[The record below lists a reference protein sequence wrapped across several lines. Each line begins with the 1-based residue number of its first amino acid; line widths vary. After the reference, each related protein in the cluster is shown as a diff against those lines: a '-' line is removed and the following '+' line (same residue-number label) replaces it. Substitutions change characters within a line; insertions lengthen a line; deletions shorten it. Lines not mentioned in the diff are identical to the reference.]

1 MSSYRDSVDREA
13 VSIQRAY
20 YSNTANQYDDLH
32 LHADVEHEFALDFLC
47 SVLPSF
53 GIQSVLDL
61 GCGTGRVLLK
71 IKQKMPSITC
81 IGIEPSNELRS
92 VGHAKGLSTAQLID
106 GDATSLSFPDR
117 SFDLVCEF
125 GALHHIPLPSK
136 AISEMLRVAR
146 KAIFISDS
154 NNFGQGGTLSR
165 LAKQGLN
172 SLGLWPVA
180 NLIKTKG
187 KGYTISKEDGLAYSY
202 SVFNDYDQIAKFCK
216 SVHILNTVALNGGLN
231 PYRSSSHVAVLGIKS
246 GPTGQ

>member
-1 MSSYRDSVDREA
+1 M
-13 VSIQRAY
+13 
-20 YSNTANQYDDLH
+20 
-32 LHADVEHEFALDFLC
+32 
-47 SVLPSF
+47 
-53 GIQSVLDL
+53 
-61 GCGTGRVLLK
+61 
-71 IKQKMPSITC
+71 
-81 IGIEPSNELRS
+81 
-92 VGHAKGLSTAQLID
+92 GHAKGLSTAQLID
-106 GDATSLSFPDR
+106 GDAMSLSFPDR

-187 KGYTISKEDGLAYSY
+187 KRYTISKEDGLAYSY

-231 PYRSSSHVAVLGIKS
+231 PYRSSSHVAVLGIKN